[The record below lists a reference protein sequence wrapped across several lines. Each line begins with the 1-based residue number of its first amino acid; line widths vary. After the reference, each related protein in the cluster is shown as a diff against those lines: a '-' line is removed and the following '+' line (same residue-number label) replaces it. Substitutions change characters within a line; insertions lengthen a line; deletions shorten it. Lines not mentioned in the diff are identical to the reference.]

1 MGLQLALLAALVAPG
16 APPCA
21 RSVASGRLSV
31 CLSAEGDVASVSVD
45 GGPASAFGLSSRV
58 GVRAAG
64 SGAPPAVTQRFS
76 PAPNNA
82 VRWEVE
88 ISSASPSVWGLSS
101 PAEAAFSTLRLGPAA
116 PSSVWLGLGAWPP
129 PSDAGFFEPFTLPQL
144 VASAAGRNGSAFLRM
159 G

>member
-31 CLSAEGDVASVSVD
+31 CLSADEGDVASVIV
-45 GGPASAFGLSSRV
+45 GTPPFNFSSRV
-58 GVRAAG
+58 AVRAAS

-88 ISSASPSVWGLSS
+88 ISSGSPSVWGLSS